1 MNQFQNVVE
10 RATGNWLS
18 FKFDEPKN
26 ALPFEGMHGS
36 GDSAGA
42 SVVFQ
47 EGVPF
52 LVGLSSW
59 QLRHGNISTF
69 KGGLYGTSAYQV
81 RVSNYK
87 D

>member
-26 ALPFEGMHGS
+26 ALSLEGIHGS
-36 GDSAGA
+36 GDSGGA

-47 EGVPF
+47 DGVPF
-52 LVGLSSW
+52 LVGL
-59 QLRHGNISTF
+59 
-69 KGGLYGTSAYQV
+69 
-81 RVSNYK
+81 
-87 D
+87 